1 MKVHFEEKKRVAF
14 YGSKQ
19 TKNPPFCGV
28 SHLRIGMAAETLSS
42 VARSMAMKDASSDA
56 TTC

>member
-19 TKNPPFCGV
+19 TKILPSVVCLTCE
-28 SHLRIGMAAETLSS
+28 SAWLRKRYRLSR
-42 VARSMAMKDASSDA
+42 AHGDERRQQ
-56 TTC
+56 